1 MWKYI
6 LSFIY
11 HQDKNSITPNSM
23 AIMPKRKF
31 HNYACM
37 VLPNDDDDVVSLSQK
52 QKHQLKGYREICVGK
67 YKTIHSKR

>member
-6 LSFIY
+6 VSLIY

-23 AIMPKRKF
+23 APMPDHKF

-37 VLPNDDDDVVSLSQK
+37 VVPNDDDDVSLSQK
-52 QKHQLKGYREICVGK
+52 QKHQLKA
-67 YKTIHSKR
+67 YKDGIGSGTSRGFI

>member
-11 HQDKNSITPNSM
+11 QQDKNSITPNSM
-23 AIMPKRKF
+23 AVMPPKKF

-37 VLPNDDDDVVSLSQK
+37 VMPK
-52 QKHQLKGYREICVGK
+52 
-67 YKTIHSKR
+67 